1 MQPLSG
7 ESGLMLECGRTDADK
22 TNQVAACFRVLMEN
36 KYCDVILLFSVVAAF
51 GVLLMFSSTG

>member
-7 ESGLMLECGRTDADK
+7 ESSLMVESGRTDADE
-22 TNQVAACFRVLMEN
+22 TNQVVACFRVLMEN

-51 GVLLMFSSTG
+51 GVLLMFSSAG